1 MSERCMLSPARSLL
15 RRPRG
20 FWGRLAILLL
30 IVSLPLYAIYNFQLY
45 PGISQLASAAAKNRI
60 EGIIA
65 SAFAD
70 GLAADAERYDDLV
83 SIVFRT
89 DGSVASVTCHTPR
102 LNRARNELLLSVLEA
117 LSAENGIEVG
127 LPVGNLL
134 GGEAF
139 SGRGPEIPIRIL
151 LAQGARAHMESD
163 FRTEGINQTLYRV
176 LFSVTVDL
184 TILTPSRHIETRVT
198 QTYCV
203 AETLIVGEVP
213 DALTQINRLTGEI
226 TEEEIDDVN
235 DFGAE
240 L

>member
-1 MSERCMLSPARSLL
+1 MSARCMLSSGRRARQGRQGLF
-15 RRPRG
+15 R
-20 FWGRLAILLL
+20 RLAVLFL
-30 IVSLPLYAIYNFQLY
+30 IVALPLYAIYNFQLY

-65 SAFAD
+65 AAFAAS
-70 GLAADAERYDDLV
+70 LAADADRYDDLV
-83 SIVFRT
+83 TIAFRT
-89 DGSVASVTCHTPR
+89 DGSVAGVSCHTPR
-102 LNRARNELLLSVLEA
+102 LNRARNELLLAVLEA
-117 LSAENGIEVG
+117 VSAENGIEVS
-127 LPVGNLL
+127 LPIGNLL

-151 LAQGARAHMESD
+151 LAPGARAHMESD

-184 TILTPSRHIETRVT
+184 TILTPSRPIETRVT

-203 AETLIVGEVP
+203 SETLIVGEVP
-213 DALTQINRLTGEI
+213 DALTQINRLTQDVS
-226 TEEEIDDVN
+226 EEEIDDVN
-235 DFGAE
+235 DFGAQ